1 MICTGITY
9 DSGST
14 KINVQYD
21 VLDGTKGS
29 SFTNPYTFEDIYD
42 TDVANGWGVV
52 EKQQNQYYIN
62 SVLETSGYGDTYFKD
77 SKKIII
83 FNNPTE
89 THLNVFQTSS
99 NCDLNLCVF
108 FMHNESFICSI
119 RFILSYIDME
129 VYITSNVFRD
139 FWGVSKSGNVIS
151 DKNTFYSLG
160 SGLSITAS
168 APSLTNLTLYNTLLQ
183 VRKETEIAD
192 NIKIYADN
200 PVYLL
205 PNLDDIVIEF
215 RNLKVYEN
223 TINGTLAAWY
233 NNTSVI
239 FIDCNFNKEWDW
251 HVWSTNTGDLTIYE
265 KSTFNLDTNVDN
277 VSVVIKDKDDNI
289 IYDDIDLNDE
299 EILYHKEYGKTVNGV
314 YTDIDIFDYQPF
326 NMLVSKDGFDDLI
339 IPDIYVVPGEP
350 TVIKGSLIP
359 PKFNTTFYNIVIYIK
374 KKNNYDLY
382 WDYI

>member
-99 NCDLNLCVF
+99 NCDLNQCVF

-359 PKFNTTFYNIVIYIK
+359 PKFNTTFYNSTLYNSNIY
-374 KKNNYDLY
+374 
-382 WDYI
+382 